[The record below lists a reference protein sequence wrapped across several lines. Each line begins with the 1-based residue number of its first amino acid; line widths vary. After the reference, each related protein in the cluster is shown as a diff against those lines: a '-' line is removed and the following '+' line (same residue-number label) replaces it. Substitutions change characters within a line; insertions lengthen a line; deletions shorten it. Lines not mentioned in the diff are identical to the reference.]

1 MEYSESAS
9 GKDLLKML
17 SAGTDRLQLY
27 ASNVDFLNVF
37 PVPDGDTGN
46 NMLFTMRAALEEA
59 QSVSQDSAS
68 AVAEAFARGA
78 LVGARGN
85 SGIILSQFWQGLAQS
100 INGKKHIDTADLA
113 ASMQKAAV
121 LAFKALSK
129 PVEGTILTVINDIA
143 EATRHVSIR
152 RENLVSFMK
161 QVVDAARESVART
174 PQQLPVLREAGVVDA
189 GGWGLQI
196 ILQGI
201 LDSLRSGRKDPSQE
215 RSSSTEMKKG
225 NLPRK
230 QISEWLPY
238 GYCTEFLLRG
248 NDLDPDNI
256 RAALEDRGESLVVAG
271 SGSMIRVHLH
281 TEDPDA
287 VIQYA
292 RSLGRVDRLS
302 IRNMD
307 EQHESFL
314 HDREVAMSAALAEE
328 AAVVLALVPSE
339 GLAAVFSSL
348 GAEPV
353 VVDEQDA
360 SRGIE
365 VLRTIVEVRLDCAV
379 IILPNSRQLFSA
391 AKAHFGSLARR
402 VSIVP
407 SKTIPQGIAAVLAH
421 NPGEDSE
428 TNQKLM
434 KKAIEQ
440 VRSIEICDA
449 SHHPVSELVSPVDAP
464 SYVGL
469 LEGDP
474 VASGGDAWTVLL
486 EVLGRLETESAEL
499 ITVYYSENAAGEA
512 VEEMDFNL
520 HSSHPNLK
528 VETVP
533 AGRLRSD
540 FIISLE

>member
-1 MEYSESAS
+1 MDYTESAS

-27 ASNVDFLNVF
+27 ASNVDLLNVF

-100 INGKKHIDTADLA
+100 INGKKHIDTVDLA
-113 ASMQKAAV
+113 ASMQKAAM
-121 LAFKALSK
+121 LAFKALSR

-143 EATRHVSIR
+143 EATRHLSIR

-161 QVVDAARESVART
+161 RVVDAARESVART

-201 LDSLRSGRKDPSQE
+201 LDSLRSGREDSSQK
-215 RSSSTEMKKG
+215 RSSWTEMKKG

-230 QISEWLPY
+230 RISEWLPY

-248 NDLDPDNI
+248 NDLEPDNI

-302 IRNMD
+302 IRDMD

-314 HDREVAMSAALAEE
+314 EGWE
-328 AAVVLALVPSE
+328 AATPEASAEDTGVMLTLVPSE

-365 VLRTIVEVRLDCAV
+365 ELRKIVEARLDCSV
-379 IILPNSRQLFSA
+379 LVLPNSRRLLTA
-391 AKAHFGSLARR
+391 AKVHFDSLAPQ
-402 VSIVP
+402 VSIVAT
-407 SKTIPQGIAAVLAH
+407 KTIPQGISAVLAH

-428 TNQKLM
+428 TDRRLM
-434 KKAIEQ
+434 MEAIER
-440 VRSIEICDA
+440 VHSIEICDA
-449 SHHPVSELVSPVDAP
+449 AYHRDSNVVSPGDA

-469 LEGDP
+469 LEGEP
-474 VASGGDAWTVLL
+474 VASGEGAWTVLQ

-499 ITVYYSENAAGEA
+499 ITVYHSENAAVEV
-512 VEEMDFNL
+512 VEEMGFNL
-520 HSSHPNLK
+520 HSSYPHLE

-533 AGRLRSD
+533 AGRLKSD
-540 FIISLE
+540 FSISVE

>member
-1 MEYSESAS
+1 MEYAESAG
-9 GKDLLKML
+9 GKDLLEML
-17 SAGTDRLQLY
+17 SAGTDRLQHY
-27 ASNVDFLNVF
+27 ASNVDLLNVF

-46 NMLFTMRAALEEA
+46 NMLFTMRSALEEA
-59 QSVSQDSAS
+59 RSVSQDSAS
-68 AVAEAFARGA
+68 VVAEAFARGA

-100 INGKKHIDTADLA
+100 INGKKHIDTVDLA
-113 ASMQKAAV
+113 ASMQRAAV
-121 LAFKALSK
+121 LAFQALSK

-143 EATRHVSIR
+143 EATRHRSIDG
-152 RENLVSFMK
+152 ENLVSFMER
-161 QVVDAARESVART
+161 VVDTARESVART

-201 LDSLRSGRKDPSQE
+201 LDSLRSDRKDSSQK

-225 NLPRK
+225 NPHRN
-230 QISEWLPY
+230 QISERSPY

-248 NDLDPDNI
+248 EDLDPDGI
-256 RAALEDRGESLVVAG
+256 RAHLEDRGESLVVAG

-302 IRNMD
+302 IRDMD

-314 HDREVAMSAALAEE
+314 HDREAATPAAFAQD
-328 AAVVLALVPSE
+328 AAVMLALVPTE
-339 GLAAVFSSL
+339 GLAAVFTSL

-353 VVDEQDA
+353 VVDEQEA

-365 VLRTIVEVRLDCAV
+365 ELRKMVEARFDRGVM
-379 IILPNSRQLFSA
+379 ILPNSPQLLSA
-391 AKAHFGSLARR
+391 AKVHFDSLAPQ
-402 VSIVP
+402 VSVVP
-407 SKTIPQGIAAVLAH
+407 TKTIPQGITAVLAH
-421 NPGEDSE
+421 NPLEDGETD
-428 TNQKLM
+428 QKLI
-434 KKAIEQ
+434 KEAIER
-440 VRSIEICDA
+440 VHSIEICDA
-449 SHHPVSELVSPVDAP
+449 VHHRVSELVSPVDA

-469 LEGDP
+469 LEGEP
-474 VASGGDAWTVLL
+474 VASGEDVWTVLQ
-486 EVLGRLETESAEL
+486 EVLGRLETDSAEL

-512 VEEMDFNL
+512 VEEMGFNF
-520 HSSHPNLK
+520 HSSYPHLE

-533 AGRLRSD
+533 AGRLKSD